1 MENKIK
7 VKDNRF
13 KLISTIAIICIFLD
27 QLTKSLIVNNLD
39 LFDKISVIP
48 GFFDLVHIQNRGA
61 AFGFLNRSDIN
72 WQFWLFALATI
83 VALFL
88 IYSISKTSVYNKKL
102 FICFGLIVGGAIG
115 NFIDRIRYKAVTDF
129 LDFYID
135 TWHWP
140 AFNIADITISLGA
153 FGAAVLLYT
162 MPDNSNK

>member
-1 MENKIK
+1 MQNNTIQ
-7 VKDNRF
+7 DNRF
-13 KLISTIAIICIFLD
+13 KIISTIAFVCIILD
-27 QLTKSLIVNNLD
+27 QLTKAIIVHSLDIYG
-39 LFDKISVIP
+39 KISVIP

-72 WQFWLFALATI
+72 WQFWLFAIATI

-88 IYSISKTSVYNKKL
+88 IYSISRTSSYNKKL

-129 LDFYID
+129 LDFYVG

-140 AFNIADITISLGA
+140 AFNVADITISIGA
-153 FGAAVLLYT
+153 FGAAILLYT
-162 MPDNSNK
+162 MPENSNK